1 MSVSKTIPTTRTS
14 NVAASAGIGTFI
26 EWYDFGLY
34 SSASALIFSKLFFG
48 NGGVE
53 GLLATFAT
61 FAVGY
66 FVRPVGAFIFSH
78 LGDRFGRK
86 PILVATL
93 VIMALS
99 TVAMGALPTYHTAG
113 IAAPI
118 LLVGVRIIQGL
129 GAGAEFAGAMTMS
142 AEWASPGKRGFF
154 ATWPV
159 TGLWIGLTI
168 GVLTFETTR
177 TLTGTSFYT
186 WGWRLPFLASIVLL
200 AVALYVRSRVGET
213 PEFRNAAEE
222 GAIVRFPL
230 GRLLRTEKRR
240 LAVGLGSNVLLS
252 GFAYVPQVWALSYL
266 TNNLGVAAEIA
277 LMVNVLMF
285 AIGVPELLLF
295 GALGDRI
302 GRRRLFMGAAAF
314 EILWTIPMFLLIN
327 TRSTPLILV
336 ALLVC
341 WAGIAAANAAQ
352 GGFLTELFPKEI
364 RFTSIAVSREVT
376 AGLLGGTAPL
386 IATALYAASQHWWP
400 IAVFMLV
407 CAFITLVA
415 TFFSKGLRSDVE
427 QLRARRTER
436 PQDETG
442 RLAASS
448 AGEPGLE

>member
-1 MSVSKTIPTTRTS
+1 MSVSSAIPAARTS

-48 NGGVE
+48 NSGAE

-66 FVRPVGAFIFSH
+66 FARPFGAIIFAH

-93 VIMALS
+93 IIMALS
-99 TVAMGALPTYHTAG
+99 TAAMGALPTYAAVGAT
-113 IAAPI
+113 API
-118 LLVGVRIIQGL
+118 LLVAVRIIQGL

-142 AEWASPGKRGFF
+142 AEWASAKRRGFF
-154 ATWPV
+154 ATFPV

-168 GVLTFETTR
+168 GVLTFETMKS
-177 TLTGTSFYT
+177 LTGPSFYT
-186 WGWRLPFLASIVLL
+186 WGWRLPFLVSIALL
-200 AVALYVRSRVGET
+200 AVALYIRSRVGES
-213 PEFRNAAEE
+213 PEFLDAAEA
-222 GAIVRFPL
+222 GAIRRFPL

-266 TNNLGVAAEIA
+266 TNNLGIASGIA
-277 LMVNVLMF
+277 LLVNVLMF
-285 AIGVPELLLF
+285 ALGVPELLLF

-302 GRRRLFMGAAAF
+302 GRRRLYMGATAF
-314 EILWTIPMFLLIN
+314 EILWTVPMFLLIN
-327 TRSTPLILV
+327 TRSTPLIFM

-364 RFTSIAVSREVT
+364 RFTSIAVSREIT
-376 AGLLGGTAPL
+376 AGVLGGLAPL
-386 IATALYAASQHWWP
+386 IATALYTWTQQWWP
-400 IAVFMLV
+400 IAFFMV
-407 CAFITLVA
+407 ACALATLVA
-415 TFFSKGLRSDVE
+415 LFFSKPLRSDAE
-427 QLRARRTER
+427 QLRSRRIER
-436 PQDETG
+436 PSGETG
-442 RLAASS
+442 RAVAGSAATDV
-448 AGEPGLE
+448 